1 MLELRE
7 KNIGYTVPKIC
18 VNEFSL
24 HGVTY
29 FDLFVGEIMYIV
41 EKELIFYA

>member
-7 KNIGYTVPKIC
+7 KNIGYAVPKIC

-29 FDLFVGEIMYIV
+29 FVGEIRYIV
-41 EKELIFYA
+41 EKEPVFYA